1 MTWMIKF
8 KVIIFNVQYMHQGVK
23 MKVVAA
29 VNGTITAESMAFYA
43 LRYAKAQSFTLL
55 LLHVENKK
63 DDLNE
68 VKASIERI
76 TTVALSEDI
85 QVQQSILKKSS
96 KEEIK
101 EFLSSSN
108 VDTIFCSTR
117 KHKRFITDSFSE
129 VLINMGLNIDIA
141 VVRIVNISIIKDFNN
156 MVLFIKE
163 DKLSVKKFTFFA
175 TLASAYRAD
184 TEIYSITSMSR
195 YKLSKVGI
203 HEARQRLESINYNLR
218 HYLKLVNFMSFRIH
232 IKHSF
237 ANSEAKSIL
246 THIAKSDVQL
256 SVVGAKRLSIKSFF
270 SKEMPIE
277 KLMREASINTI
288 AYYSKDL

>member
-1 MTWMIKF
+1 M
-8 KVIIFNVQYMHQGVK
+8 KVI
-23 MKVVAA
+23 AA
-29 VNGTITAESMAFYA
+29 INGTITAESMAFYA

-55 LLHVENKK
+55 LLHVENNK
-63 DDLNE
+63 DDLDE

-76 TTVALSEDI
+76 TTVALSEEI
-85 QVQQSILKKSS
+85 QVQHIILKKSS
-96 KEEIK
+96 KKEIK
-101 EFLSSSN
+101 DFLSSSN

-117 KHKRFITDSFSE
+117 KNKRFITDSFSQ
-129 VLINMGLNIDIA
+129 VLINMSLNIDIA
-141 VVRIVNISIIKDFNN
+141 VVRIVNISDIKDFNN

-175 TLASAYRAD
+175 TLASAYKA
-184 TEIYSITSMSR
+184 ESEVYSVTRMSR
-195 YKLSKVGI
+195 YNLSRVDI
-203 HEARQRLESINYNLR
+203 HEARQRLEAINYNLR
-218 HYLKLVNFMSFRIH
+218 HYLKLANFMPFRVH

-237 ANSEAKSIL
+237 ANNEAKSIL

-256 SVVGAKRLSIKSFF
+256 AVVGAKRLSIKSFF

-288 AYYSKDL
+288 AYYSKDI